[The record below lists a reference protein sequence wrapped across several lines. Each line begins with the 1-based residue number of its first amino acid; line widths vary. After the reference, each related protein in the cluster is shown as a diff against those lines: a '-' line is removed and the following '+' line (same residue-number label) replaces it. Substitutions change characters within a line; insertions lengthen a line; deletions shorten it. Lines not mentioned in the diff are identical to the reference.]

1 MAFGPKVKLTRNAS
15 TGFAMVETIE
25 ELIRQNLTTLILT
38 SPGERVMTPNYGV
51 GLNQFLFEN
60 MAGNVYSNIENAI
73 RDQADQYLPGVSI
86 DIVRFFK
93 NEDNNSIN
101 LQVSYSVPNL
111 GINSSVTLAQNQAT
125 GFSSY

>member
-73 RDQADQYLPGVSI
+73 RNQAGQYLPGVSI

>member
-60 MAGNVYSNIENAI
+60 MS
-73 RDQADQYLPGVSI
+73 
-86 DIVRFFK
+86 FC
-93 NEDNNSIN
+93 
-101 LQVSYSVPNL
+101 
-111 GINSSVTLAQNQAT
+111 
-125 GFSSY
+125 